1 MNLEEVLAYSN
12 QKLFDELKKRGASV
26 GPVTDGTKKIY
37 ANKLMK
43 LMQQNE
49 EADQPS
55 EMKVKTKKKSKK
67 RQSIQQPQIDLQGLQ
82 ENDYEVLLAG
92 NTEQNKV
99 VKQTLKQSKKGR
111 KRNVVIKSVPVEEPV
126 EEKLVESTVS
136 NKEELSASNDNLATG
151 EPKGTESSTIS
162 TSAKLEETESSTIST
177 SAKLEETESST
188 ISTSAKLEETESS
201 TISTS
206 AKLEET
212 ESSTIL
218 TSAKPLNSSWKSSNM
233 SFVTRAELI
242 QTALKKRRPL
252 YENEVELKNSANL
265 KLQETEIEQKEPK
278 KTSINFCALLVIFA
292 VVTMLIW
299 VVYSAMEQ
307 NPSALELL

>member
-151 EPKGTESSTIS
+151 EPRG
-162 TSAKLEETESSTIST
+162 
-177 SAKLEETESST
+177 TESST

>member
-162 TSAKLEETESSTIST
+162 TSAKLEETESSTI
-177 SAKLEETESST
+177 
-188 ISTSAKLEETESS
+188 
-201 TISTS
+201 
-206 AKLEET
+206 
-212 ESSTIL
+212 L